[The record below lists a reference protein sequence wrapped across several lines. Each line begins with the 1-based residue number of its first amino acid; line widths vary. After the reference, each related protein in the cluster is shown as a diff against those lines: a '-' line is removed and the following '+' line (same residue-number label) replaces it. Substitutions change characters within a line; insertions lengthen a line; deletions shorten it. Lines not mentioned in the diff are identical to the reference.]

1 MERGQGALEDLE
13 LTAEFWEDRS
23 VFLTGHTGFKGG
35 WMALWLSR
43 LGARVHGYS
52 LAAPTTPNFFAETNL
67 KERVQSSTVGDVRDL
82 GALKQAMDAAKPS
95 IIMHMAAQSL
105 VRDSYSAPINTFS
118 TNLMGTVNT
127 LEAARNTATVEAIIN
142 ITTDKCYENQE
153 WTRAYSEDDRLGGYD
168 PYSSSKA
175 CAELAAA
182 AYRTSFLCEEGIKLA
197 NVRAGN
203 VIGGGDWQGHRL
215 VPDFLRSVD
224 SEETLLIR
232 SPTAVRPWQHVLD
245 PLFGYL
251 VLTEKLVMEGAE
263 YAQAW
268 NFGPSEAECRQVA
281 WIVNHLSHTFPRVR
295 WEVDK
300 SPQPQEA
307 EMLKLDS
314 AKVRGKLGW
323 ASRWTLETALDKT
336 AEWHLGWRAQM
347 SMDEVSIRQI
357 EAYEAT

>member
-1 MERGQGALEDLE
+1 MEGLE
-13 LTAEFWEDRS
+13 LTPEFWEGRS

-67 KERVQSSTVGDVRDL
+67 KERVHSSTLGDVRDL

-95 IIMHMAAQSL
+95 IIMHMAAQPL

-203 VIGGGDWQGHRL
+203 VIGGGDWQSHRL

-251 VLTEKLVMEGAE
+251 GLTEKLVMKGAE

-268 NFGPSEAECRQVA
+268 NFGPSETDCRQVA
-281 WIVNHLSHTFPRVR
+281 WIVDHLSQTFPRVR
-295 WEVDK
+295 WEVDE

-307 EMLKLDS
+307 EMLRLDS

-336 AEWHLGWRAQM
+336 VEWYLGWRAQM

>member
-13 LTAEFWEDRS
+13 LTAEFWEGRS

-67 KERVQSSTVGDVRDL
+67 EERVQSSTLGDVRDL
-82 GALKQAMDAAKPS
+82 GAMTQAMDAAKPS
-95 IIMHMAAQSL
+95 IIMHMAAQPL
-105 VRDSYSAPINTFS
+105 VREGYSAPINTFS

-203 VIGGGDWQGHRL
+203 VIGGGDWQSHRL

-281 WIVNHLSHTFPRVR
+281 WIVDHLSHTFPRVR
-295 WEVDK
+295 CEVDE

-307 EMLKLDS
+307 EMLRLDS

-336 AEWHLGWRAQM
+336 VEWHLGWRAQM